1 MESGLKAVD
10 SLVPVGRGQR
20 ELIIGAPRLRRYLRY
35 LCPCRDP
42 SRRLLHARFT
52 LLPSI
57 EDSPSSAH
65 DGHAG
70 DRQTGKTAVAIDTII
85 NQKLINATGD
95 KSAALFPAPLDLS
108 ALPARINPPLY

>member
-20 ELIIGAPRLRRYLRY
+20 ELIIGAPRLRRYL
-35 LCPCRDP
+35 CPCRDP
-42 SRRLLHARFT
+42 PVGFLHARFT
-52 LLPSI
+52 LLPSS